1 MRILVLGAGRMGLG
15 ACYDLVRSPD
25 VDTVTV
31 ADLDHLK
38 GEAVITRLASSKLAA
53 ETVDVSNHSLVVD
66 LMRGHDAVVSCV
78 VYRHNFMLAQAAI
91 EARANFCDL
100 GGNNQVVDAELA
112 LDTEARAAGVRIIPD
127 CGLAPGMVSILA
139 AHGARRFQHLDAMH
153 IRVGGL
159 PQKPRPPLNYQIV
172 FSIDGLINEYVEPAR
187 ILRGG
192 RIVEVESMT
201 EVETLEFPP
210 PYGRL
215 EAFQTSGGTSTLP
228 ESFRGKVEALDYKTI
243 RYPGHCQQFKL
254 LLDLGL
260 AGTNPVYIDGAE
272 VIPRNVLRE
281 LLAQRLP
288 SDGPDVVLVR
298 VEFSGI
304 SSGQQRTLVY
314 DIIDCYDEEAG
325 LSAMMRTTAFPASIV
340 AQMMASGDIPNPG
353 AVPQERCVPTD
364 KFIAALAK
372 RNIHLVEYTR

>member
-25 VDTVTV
+25 VETVTV
-31 ADLDHLK
+31 ADLDPLK
-38 GEAVITRLASSKLAA
+38 GEAVVTRLASSKLTA
-53 ETVDVSNHSLVVD
+53 ETVDVSNYSQVVD
-66 LMRGHDAVVSCV
+66 LMRGHDAVISCV
-78 VYRHNFMLAQAAI
+78 VYRHNFTLARAAI

-112 LDTEARAAGVRIIPD
+112 LDAEAQAAGVKIIPD

-139 AHGARRFQHLDAMH
+139 AHGAGRFQHLDAMH

-172 FSIDGLINEYVEPAR
+172 FSIDGLINEYIEPAR
-187 ILRGG
+187 ILRGD

-201 EVETLEFPP
+201 EIEILEFPP

-215 EAFQTSGGTSTLP
+215 EAFHTSRSTSTLP
-228 ESFRGKVEALDYKTI
+228 ESFQGRVEVLDYKTI

-260 AGTNPVYIDGAE
+260 AGSIPVRIDGVE
-272 VIPRNVLRE
+272 VVPRNFLRE
-281 LLAQRLP
+281 LLAQKVP

-304 SSGQQRTLVY
+304 SNGRQSTLVY
-314 DIIDCYDEEAG
+314 DIIDCYDEKTG

-340 AQMMASGDIPNPG
+340 AQMMARGDIPNPG
-353 AVPQERCVPTD
+353 ALPQERCVPTD
-364 KFIAALAK
+364 KFIAALAE
-372 RNIHLVEYTR
+372 RNIRLVEYTR

>member
-1 MRILVLGAGRMGLG
+1 
-15 ACYDLVRSPD
+15 
-25 VDTVTV
+25 
-31 ADLDHLK
+31 
-38 GEAVITRLASSKLAA
+38 
-53 ETVDVSNHSLVVD
+53 
-66 LMRGHDAVVSCV
+66 
-78 VYRHNFMLAQAAI
+78 MLAQAAI

-112 LDTEARAAGVRIIPD
+112 LDTEARSAGIRIIPD
-127 CGLAPGMVSILA
+127 CGLAPGMVSVLA
-139 AHGARRFQHLDAMH
+139 AHGARRFQHLKAMH

-172 FSIDGLINEYVEPAR
+172 FSIDGLINEYIEPAR

-192 RIVEVESMT
+192 RIFEVESMT
-201 EVETLEFPP
+201 EVETVEFPP

-215 EAFQTSGGTSTLP
+215 EAFHTSGGTSTLP
-228 ESFRGKVEALDYKTI
+228 ESFRGKVETLDYKTI

-260 AGTNPVYIDGAE
+260 AGSNPVRIDDAE

-281 LLAQRLP
+281 LLAQKVP

-304 SSGQQRTLVY
+304 CDGRQTTLVY
-314 DIIDCYDEEAG
+314 DIIDCYDAETG

-372 RNIHLVEYTR
+372 RNIQLVEYTL

>member
-1 MRILVLGAGRMGLG
+1 MGLG

-25 VDTVTV
+25 VETVTV
-31 ADLDHLK
+31 ADLDRLK
-38 GEAVITRLASSKLAA
+38 GEAVIKRLASSKLTAK
-53 ETVDVSNHSLVVD
+53 TIDVSDSLQVVD
-66 LMRGHDAVVSCV
+66 MMRGHDAVISCV
-78 VYRHNFMLAQAAI
+78 VYTHNLTLARAAI

-112 LDTEARAAGVRIIPD
+112 LDAEAQAAGVKIIPD

-139 AHGARRFQHLDAMH
+139 AHGAGRFQHLDAMH

-172 FSIDGLINEYVEPAR
+172 FSIDGLINEYIEPAR

-215 EAFQTSGGTSTLP
+215 EAFHTSGGTSTLP
-228 ESFRGKVEALDYKTI
+228 ESFQGRVEVLDYKTI

-260 AGTNPVYIDGAE
+260 AGSNPIRIDRAE
-272 VIPRNVLRE
+272 VVPRNFLRE
-281 LLAQRLP
+281 LLAQKVP
-288 SDGPDVVLVR
+288 ADGPDVVLIR

-304 SSGQQRTLVY
+304 SNGRQITLIY
-314 DIIDCYDEEAG
+314 DIIDCCDEKTG

-340 AQMMASGDIPNPG
+340 AQMMARGDIPNPG
-353 AVPQERCVPTD
+353 ALPQERCVPTD
-364 KFIAALAK
+364 KFIAALAD
-372 RNIHLVEYTR
+372 RNIRLAEYTR

>member
-15 ACYDLVRSPD
+15 ACYDLVRSPE
-25 VDTVTV
+25 VETVTV
-31 ADLDHLK
+31 ADLDPLK
-38 GEAVITRLASSKLAA
+38 AQAVKSRLPGSKLTV
-53 ETVDVSNHSLVVD
+53 ETVDVSNIPQVVD
-66 LMRGHDAVVSCV
+66 LMRGHDAVISCV
-78 VYRHNFMLAQAAI
+78 VYKYNFMLARAAI

-127 CGLAPGMVSILA
+127 CGLAPGMVSVLA
-139 AHGARRFQHLDAMH
+139 AHGASRFQYLDAMH

-159 PQKPRPPLNYQIV
+159 PQKPQPPLNYQIV
-172 FSIDGLINEYVEPAR
+172 FSIDGLINEYVEAAR

-201 EVETLEFPP
+201 EIETLEFPP

-215 EAFQTSGGTSTLP
+215 EAFHTSGGTSTLP
-228 ESFRGKVEALDYKTI
+228 ESFRGRVEALDYKTI

-260 AGTNPVYIDGAE
+260 AGTNPVRIDGFEA
-272 VIPRNVLRE
+272 VPRNVLRE

-304 SSGQQRTLVY
+304 CGGLQTTLVY
-314 DIIDCYDEEAG
+314 DIIDSYDEETG

-340 AQMMASGDIPNPG
+340 AQLMASGDIPNPG
-353 AVPQERCVPTD
+353 AIPQERCVPTD
-364 KFIAALAK
+364 KFLAALAE
-372 RNIHLVEYTR
+372 RNIRLVEYTR